1 MSRQLRSLGAKLF
14 ASHLLVALVGTI
26 TFLVAVSVI
35 APTLFG
41 RLMGGVMGPEHVMT
55 MGEMMEA
62 VSRVFGQT
70 LLYSL
75 LVAAVAAAA
84 TAVAASLFTAR
95 RIARPVGRMLE
106 ATHRISAGRYGER
119 VPPAEDDELGALSES
134 FNAMAA
140 ALEETEQRRREFIAD
155 VSHELRTPLSTLQ
168 GYMEGLMDGVVEPSG
183 ETWALLHAE
192 TERMRRLVE
201 DLQQLNSA
209 EVGQLALH
217 PEPIPAPD
225 VVVAATESMLPLF
238 AEKRVELRSILPE
251 NLPPVAADRDRTA
264 QVLTNLLANA
274 LGYTPPGGRVTVS
287 LRAQRE
293 GILFEVSDTGAGIAA
308 EHLPHVFE
316 RFYRVE
322 KSRSRE
328 GGGSGLGLAISR
340 ALVEAMG
347 GRIWAESAGPGQG
360 TAFSFVLPVAR
371 TSDPAT
377 RAP

>member
-95 RIARPVGRMLE
+95 RIARPIGRMLE
-106 ATHRISAGRYGER
+106 ATRRISAGRYGER